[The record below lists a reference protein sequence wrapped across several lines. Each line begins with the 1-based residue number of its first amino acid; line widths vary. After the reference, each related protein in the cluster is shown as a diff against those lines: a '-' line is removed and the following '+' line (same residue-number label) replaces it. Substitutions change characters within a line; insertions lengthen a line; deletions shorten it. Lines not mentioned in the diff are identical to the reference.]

1 MEKMTIGKFIAAL
14 RRAHGM
20 TQKELGERLYVSDK
34 TVSRWER
41 DECTPELNLI
51 PAIAEIF
58 GVTSDE
64 LLRGQRR
71 TDSADN
77 PDTAAR
83 LKTKADKQWRALL
96 QRRSTVFRNRSLIA
110 AGIALAGLIA
120 AAICDLCF
128 TSALLGFCLGLA
140 FLVAA
145 GIAQLCFVSSAHLP
159 PDEDE
164 PERHGE
170 IRAFRD
176 FLTGTTVSVFTLI
189 GALLAFTLPLL
200 LVEAY
205 RGLGTGSWLL
215 LGLGTMAIALVAG
228 HIVYVLAVR
237 GALTRRGL
245 LTERDGETAAR
256 ERRLLQKFLKLAAIV
271 TAVCLVLAFAAQAVG
286 TAPYAAPEEF
296 TSWPEFETFMAEK
309 ALESY
314 RREWEDA
321 GFTVSVM
328 PSGCLVKDSNGELV
342 DSIVFQT
349 ETITDQSGKVLATY
363 AIGSAAHISFSFDRS
378 EDGLPVRVWTQT
390 ALRAGY
396 QRQQAVCTVLY
407 LAAGAAWAVC
417 AALYLHRRKKL
428 FA

>member
-1 MEKMTIGKFIAAL
+1 MEAKTIGSFISAL
-14 RRAHGM
+14 RRASGM
-20 TQKELGERLYVSDK
+20 TQREFAERLNISDK

-58 GVTSDE
+58 GITSDE

-71 TDSADN
+71 SDSADN

-83 LKTKADKQWRALL
+83 LKTKSDKQWRTLL
-96 QRRSTVFRNRSLIA
+96 QRRAVRFRNLSLIS
-110 AGIALAGLIA
+110 AGIALSGLVI

-128 TSALLGFCLGLA
+128 THALLGFCLGLV
-140 FLVAA
+140 FLIAA
-145 GIAQLCFVSSAHLP
+145 AIAQLCFAASARLH

-164 PERHGE
+164 PERHGD
-170 IRAFRD
+170 IAAFNTA
-176 FLTGTTVSVFTLI
+176 LTGTAVSVFSLI
-189 GALLAFTLPLL
+189 GSILAFTLPLL

-205 RGLGTGSWLL
+205 HGLATGSWLL

-237 GALTRRGL
+237 SALIRRGL
-245 LTERDGETAAR
+245 LTEVDAESAAR
-256 ERRLLQKFLKLAAIV
+256 EKKLLKKFLKLAAAV
-271 TAVCLVLAFAAQAVG
+271 TAVCLVLAFAAQVIG
-286 TAPYAAPEEF
+286 TTPYAAPEEF

-309 ALESY
+309 VLESY

-328 PSGCLVKDSNGELV
+328 PSGCLVKDSDGDLV

-349 ETITDQSGKVLATY
+349 ETITDRDGKGLATY
-363 AIGSAAHISFSFDRS
+363 ATGSAARISFSFDRS
-378 EDGLPVRVWTQT
+378 EGGLPVRVWTQT

-396 QRQQAVCTVLY
+396 RRQQAVCTVLY
-407 LAAGAAWAVC
+407 LAAAAAWAVC
-417 AALYLHRRKKL
+417 AVLYLRRRKKG
-428 FA
+428 

>member
-71 TDSADN
+71 TDSADA

-83 LKTKADKQWRALL
+83 LKTRADKQWRALL
-96 QRRSTVFRNRSLIA
+96 QRRSTAFRNRSLIA
-110 AGIALAGLIA
+110 AGIAILGLIA

-128 TSALLGFCLGLA
+128 TRALLGFCLGLA

-145 GIAQLCFVSSAHLP
+145 AIAQLCFVSSAWLS

-164 PERHGE
+164 PERHGD

-200 LVEAY
+200 LAEAY
-205 RGLGTGSWLL
+205 YGLATGSWLL
-215 LGLGTMAIALVAG
+215 LGLGTMAIALGLGHVA
-228 HIVYVLAVR
+228 YVLAIR

-245 LTERDGETAAR
+245 LTQQDADAAAR
-256 ERRLLQKFLKLAAIV
+256 EKKLLKKFLKIPAAV
-271 TAVCLVLAFAAQAVG
+271 TAACLVLAFAAQAVG
-286 TAPYAAPEEF
+286 TTPYAAPEEF
-296 TSWPEFETFMAEK
+296 TSWSEFEIFMEK
-309 ALESY
+309 EALADY
-314 RREWEDA
+314 RREWESM
-321 GFTVSVM
+321 GCTVSVITD
-328 PSGCLVKDSNGELV
+328 GYLVKDSDGDVV
-342 DSIVFQT
+342 DSFVFQT
-349 ETITDQSGKVLATY
+349 DTVTDQNGKVLATY
-363 AIGSAAHISFSFDRS
+363 ATGGATRISFSFDKS
-378 EDGLPVRVWTQT
+378 ESGLPVRVWTQS
-390 ALRAGY
+390 ALRVGY
-396 QRQQAVCTVLY
+396 RRQQAVCTVLY

-417 AALYLHRRKKL
+417 AVLYLRRRKKS
-428 FA
+428 

>member
-71 TDSADN
+71 TDSADT

-83 LKTKADKQWRALL
+83 LKAKSDKQWRALL
-96 QRRSTVFRNRSLIA
+96 QRRSTAFRNRSLIA
-110 AGIALAGLIA
+110 AGIALLGLIA

-128 TSALLGFCLGLA
+128 TRALLGFCLGLV

-145 GIAQLCFVSSAHLP
+145 AIAQLCFVSSAWLS

-164 PERHGE
+164 PERHGD

-176 FLTGTTVSVFTLI
+176 FLIRTTVSVFTLI

-205 RGLGTGSWLL
+205 YGLATGSWLL
-215 LGLGTMAIALVAG
+215 LGLGTMAVALVIG
-228 HIVYVLAVR
+228 HVAYVLAIR
-237 GALTRRGL
+237 DALTRRGL
-245 LTERDGETAAR
+245 LTEQDADAAAR
-256 ERRLLQKFLKLAAIV
+256 EKKLLKKFLKIPAAV
-271 TAVCLVLAFAAQAVG
+271 TAACLVLAFAAQAVG
-286 TAPYAAPEEF
+286 TTPYAAPEEF
-296 TSWPEFETFMAEK
+296 TSWPEFEDFMAEQ
-309 ALESY
+309 ALADY

-328 PSGCLVKDSNGELV
+328 PNGCLVKDSDGQLV
-342 DSIVFQT
+342 DSFVFQT
-349 ETITDQSGKVLATY
+349 DTVTDQNGKVLATY
-363 AIGSAAHISFSFDRS
+363 ATGGTSRISFSFDKS
-378 EDGLPVRVWTQT
+378 ESGLPVRVWTQS

-407 LAAGAAWAVC
+407 LAAGAAWVVCAVC
-417 AALYLHRRKKL
+417 YLRRRKKS
-428 FA
+428 

>member
-71 TDSADN
+71 TDSADA

-83 LKTKADKQWRALL
+83 LKTRADKQWRALL
-96 QRRSTVFRNRSLIA
+96 QRRSTAFRNRSLIA
-110 AGIALAGLIA
+110 AGIAILGLIA

-128 TSALLGFCLGLA
+128 TRALLGFCLGLV

-145 GIAQLCFVSSAHLP
+145 AIAQLCFASSAWLS

-164 PERHGE
+164 PERHGD

-205 RGLGTGSWLL
+205 YGLATGSWLL
-215 LGLGTMAIALVAG
+215 LGLGTMAIALGLGHVA
-228 HIVYVLAVR
+228 YVLAIR

-245 LTERDGETAAR
+245 LTQQDADAAAR
-256 ERRLLQKFLKLAAIV
+256 EKKLLKKFLKIPAAV
-271 TAVCLVLAFAAQAVG
+271 TAACLVLAFAAQAVG
-286 TAPYAAPEEF
+286 TTPYAAPEEF
-296 TSWPEFETFMAEK
+296 TSWSEFEIFMEK
-309 ALESY
+309 EALADY
-314 RREWEDA
+314 RREWESM
-321 GFTVSVM
+321 GCTVSVITD
-328 PSGCLVKDSNGELV
+328 GYLVKDSDGDVV
-342 DSIVFQT
+342 DSFVFQT
-349 ETITDQSGKVLATY
+349 DTVTDQNGKVLATY
-363 AIGSAAHISFSFDRS
+363 ATGGATRISFSFDKS
-378 EDGLPVRVWTQT
+378 ESGLPVRVWTQS
-390 ALRAGY
+390 ALRVGY
-396 QRQQAVCTVLY
+396 RRQQAVCTVLY

-417 AALYLHRRKKL
+417 AVLYLRRRKKS
-428 FA
+428 

>member
-14 RRAHGM
+14 RRANGM

-58 GVTSDE
+58 GITSDE

-71 TDSADN
+71 SDSTDN

-83 LKTKADKQWRALL
+83 LKTKSDKQWRTLL
-96 QRRSTVFRNRSLIA
+96 QRRAVRFRNLSLIS
-110 AGIALAGLIA
+110 AGIALSGLVT

-128 TSALLGFCLGLA
+128 THALLGFCLGLV
-140 FLVAA
+140 FLIAA
-145 GIAQLCFVSSAHLP
+145 AIAQLCFAASARLH

-164 PERHGE
+164 PERHGD
-170 IRAFRD
+170 IAAFND
-176 FLTGTTVSVFTLI
+176 ALTRTSVSVFSLI
-189 GALLAFTLPLL
+189 GSILAFTLPLL

-237 GALTRRGL
+237 SALTRRGL
-245 LTERDGETAAR
+245 LTQQDADAAAR
-256 ERRLLQKFLKLAAIV
+256 EKKLLKKFLKIPAAV

-286 TAPYAAPEEF
+286 TTPYAAPEEF

-309 ALESY
+309 VLESY

-328 PSGCLVKDSNGELV
+328 PNGCLVKDSDGDLV

-349 ETITDQSGKVLATY
+349 ETVTDRDGKVLATY
-363 AIGSAAHISFSFDRS
+363 AIGSAARISFSFDKS
-378 EDGLPVRVWTQT
+378 EGGLPVRVWTQT

-396 QRQQAVCTVLY
+396 QRQQAVCAVLY
-407 LAAGAAWAVC
+407 LAAAAAWAVC
-417 AALYLHRRKKL
+417 AVLYLRRRKKG
-428 FA
+428 